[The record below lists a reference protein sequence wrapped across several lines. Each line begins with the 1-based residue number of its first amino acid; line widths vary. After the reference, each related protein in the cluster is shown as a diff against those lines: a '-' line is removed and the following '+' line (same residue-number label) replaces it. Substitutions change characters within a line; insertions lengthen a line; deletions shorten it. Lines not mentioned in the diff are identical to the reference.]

1 MLNFNL
7 ATPSEVGREL
17 GARIRRR
24 RLAGGLR
31 QRDLAARA
39 GVSAN
44 ILRNLEREGHATLD
58 SFIRVV
64 LALGMADQLAPLF
77 DTRTTS
83 LKAME
88 QASRIRQR
96 APRKPA

>member
-1 MLNFNL
+1 MLNLDL
-7 ATPSEVGREL
+7 ATPSEIGREL
-17 GARIRRR
+17 GARIRRQ
-24 RLAGGLR
+24 RLTSGLR

-64 LALGMADQLAPLF
+64 LALGMADQLAPLL

-83 LKAME
+83 LRAME
-88 QASRIRQR
+88 QASRTRQR